1 MLITKYSIKTKAKPE
16 TIWKLWENVNDW
28 PNWDQGIESSQIDGQ
43 FKPGSKGWLK
53 PKRGPKVKFVI
64 VEALQFEMFCTRS
77 FLPLTTLH
85 FSHTIEQA
93 GEYSVVTHLIEM
105 KGFFSFLFSRI
116 IGPGIKKDLPTAME
130 NLIQKAER
138 LEKT

>member
-1 MLITKYSIKTKAKPE
+1 MVLGLIGAVVLASGSLVKA
-16 TIWKLWENVNDW
+16 IGMILL
-28 PNWDQGIESSQIDGQ
+28 G
-43 FKPGSKGWLK
+43 L
-53 PKRGPKVKFVI
+53 
-64 VEALQFEMFCTRS
+64 L
-77 FLPLTTLH
+77 LH

-105 KGFFSFLFSRI
+105 KGFLSFLFSRI